1 MPEIFEVVEGL
12 RTQHSGESLVYKI
25 DCSNRGIP
33 TAPSVVSVKNNAGS
47 DVKGTVMPSGSA
59 TVSGLVVLLPSLTL
73 LTAEDRYEVK
83 VSMTIGGDT
92 HIGIIDVDCP
102 E

>member
-1 MPEIFEVVEGL
+1 MPEIFELGDK
-12 RTQHSGESLVYKI
+12 TQHSEESMVWKI
-25 DCSNRGIP
+25 DCSSRGIP

-47 DVKGTVMPSGSA
+47 DVKGTVMPSGSP
-59 TVSGLVVLLPSLTL
+59 TVSGMVVLLPSLTL
-73 LTAEDRYEVK
+73 LTAEDSYEVK